1 MGNCFSCF
9 RGDGE
14 ARALKATGAASA
26 QQNDGAPHPSYTPS
40 SVADHRA
47 YQSAPLLRPRSLHP
61 SEVVPVNPS
70 PFPAPPPQAEELS
83 RATAASSGDSRSP
96 YDHEVPFE
104 STQESRGRYDDSS
117 TSAAAAAAYYDPS
130 QSAAY
135 YNSSFNPQAYRE
147 PDSSSFP
154 AAPPAQQPPP
164 PAAPLL
170 PVSSSAESSLPAQV
184 SAMGSARDSAA
195 SARTS
200 AGLPP
205 LREFT
210 YAELR
215 AATGGFSDLLGEGGF
230 GQVYRGRLMLPQAAG
245 GGAMGERD
253 VAVKVTNGRQFTERD
268 MRCFEAEVA
277 AMSALNHPNILRL
290 EGVAMD
296 MEQRPILVYEFIP
309 GGDVR
314 NLLRRVRGNEARFSW
329 KKRVKVALGC
339 AEALAAIHQNRF
351 IHRDFKSSNVLLR
364 EDFTPVLADFG
375 LARTIE
381 DWRTHVSTAVVGT
394 FGYIDPNYWQTGQ
407 LNQQADTYAF
417 GVFLLELI
425 FGYPPLDPRYQ
436 ELQKTV
442 SPRGFSNASLV
453 TDPTIKDEWSPQHVL
468 QMVVLARFATNP
480 SLRARIDMDRI
491 VTELAN
497 IWSAISAGRCS

>member
-1 MGNCFSCF
+1 ML
-9 RGDGE
+9 
-14 ARALKATGAASA
+14 ALHVRSHFF
-26 QQNDGAPHPSYTPS
+26 APTLSPPST
-40 SVADHRA
+40 
-47 YQSAPLLRPRSLHP
+47 
-61 SEVVPVNPS
+61 
-70 PFPAPPPQAEELS
+70 
-83 RATAASSGDSRSP
+83 
-96 YDHEVPFE
+96 
-104 STQESRGRYDDSS
+104 
-117 TSAAAAAAYYDPS
+117 
-130 QSAAY
+130 
-135 YNSSFNPQAYRE
+135 
-147 PDSSSFP
+147 
-154 AAPPAQQPPP
+154 PPP
-164 PAAPLL
+164 PLPLS
-170 PVSSSAESSLPAQV
+170 PIP
-184 SAMGSARDSAA
+184 
-195 SARTS
+195 
-200 AGLPP
+200 
-205 LREFT
+205 
-210 YAELR
+210 
-215 AATGGFSDLLGEGGF
+215 
-230 GQVYRGRLMLPQAAG
+230 
-245 GGAMGERD
+245 
-253 VAVKVTNGRQFTERD
+253 
-268 MRCFEAEVA
+268 
-277 AMSALNHPNILRL
+277 SALPLAFPHP
-290 EGVAMD
+290 
-296 MEQRPILVYEFIP
+296 
-309 GGDVR
+309 
-314 NLLRRVRGNEARFSW
+314 VRGNEARFSW